1 MKIILLNIVV
11 LLISAIICKYVF
23 GKKFVS
29 IQTIIG
35 YMIVT
40 LILNV
45 CYTVKTYKNST
56 IITKEYPIVKVED
69 SRITYLRNGK
79 EVEVKVD
86 EYTDIRT
93 GTTKDYIVLE
103 LAINKDSSDYFLTL
117 DSLEVDKHIFLRSR

>member
-29 IQTIIG
+29 IHTIIG

-69 SRITYLRNGK
+69 NRITYLRNGK
-79 EVEVKVD
+79 EVKVKVD

-117 DSLEVDKHIFLRSR
+117 DSLEVDRHIFLRSR